1 MLQVKKGAHLAV
13 VLGCILYGMTG
24 LFLAGIHDLP
34 ITSIIF
40 FRLFFGLIFI
50 FTFLLATKR
59 LKELKPGKRR
69 SRLLLQGI
77 FVMINMFFYFL
88 CVKETCFSIAIL
100 LEYTA
105 PIYVM
110 LASPFVLKEKV
121 GKESIIAL
129 FLAIAGVYLVIRPE
143 DGFGTLE
150 FSGSRLIGIASGLFA
165 GLLLAVIIMNVRVM
179 KRDHS
184 EFAIAFW
191 GTAISCLL
199 MLPFAFKTPFSLLIP
214 NLLTLVVFG
223 VVSVGIGGVLT
234 TIGFA
239 NLQSQKGSLLALI
252 EPVAGV
258 FFDLVF
264 LGVALSA
271 GTLAGC
277 VLVLAAAILVSYP
290 SFASRVSLPEFRFPS
305 FASGARCPFRYAS
318 LRSRGL
324 NYNLYYPYSIILRA
338 VHSYPAR
345 RRRAVFPKKTEKK
358 KKC

>member
-1 MLQVKKGAHLAV
+1 MYQAFYRLMFQVKKGPHLAV
-13 VLGCILYGMTG
+13 LLGCILYGMTG
-24 LFLAGIHDLP
+24 LFLAGIHNLS
-34 ITSIIF
+34 ITSVIF
-40 FRLFFGLIFI
+40 YRLLFGLIFI
-50 FTFLLATKR
+50 FIFLLATDR
-59 LKELKPGKRR
+59 LGELKPGKRK

-77 FVMINMFFYFL
+77 FVMVNMFFYFL
-88 CVKETCFSIAIL
+88 CVRETCFSIAIL

-121 GKESIIAL
+121 GKESIAAL
-129 FLAIAGVYLVIRPE
+129 FLAVTGVYLVIRPE
-143 DGFGTLE
+143 GGFGNLE

-165 GLLLAVIIMNVRVM
+165 GMLLAVIIMNVRIL

-199 MLPFAFKTPFSLLIP
+199 MLPFAFETPFPVLAP
-214 NLLTLVVFG
+214 NLPILVVFG

-234 TIGFA
+234 TIGYA
-239 NLQSQKGSLLALI
+239 NLQSQTGSLLALI

-277 VLVLAAAILVSYP
+277 ILVLAAAVIVSYP
-290 SFASRVSLPEFRFPS
+290 SS
-305 FASGARCPFRYAS
+305 ASGARGPFRFAQ
-318 LRSRGL
+318 
-324 NYNLYYPYSIILRA
+324 
-338 VHSYPAR
+338 
-345 RRRAVFPKKTEKK
+345 ED
-358 KKC
+358 